1 MTALRRWLL
10 ALLLTAVAVAVC
22 YLWLD
27 RPLAL
32 LVHAHSAQ
40 RETFARLTYLPDLL
54 IPLAAAAFVAFGLWA
69 LAGRTLSKI
78 VMAGALC
85 SISLIVAET
94 IKSQLKFACGR
105 LWPETWVAN
114 NPSFIHDGAYGFNL
128 FHGGAGYAAF
138 PSGHTAATCAVISV
152 LWIMVPK
159 WRPLYALVVLAVAV
173 GLIGANYHFL
183 SDVIAGGFV
192 GTSTGWMTV
201 ALWQA
206 RQSRGIP
213 PQAGEGEEKAPAPP
227 PQASRTPRIPAAG
240 AAWEHSEPNAARRV
254 IEAPRSLVQKHVGRK
269 EMPCVPSPSRRHRR
283 VATNAVANYGSS

>member
-1 MTALRRWLL
+1 VT
-10 ALLLTAVAVAVC
+10 
-22 YLWLD
+22 
-27 RPLAL
+27 
-32 LVHAHSAQ
+32 
-40 RETFARLTYLPDLL
+40 
-54 IPLAAAAFVAFGLWA
+54 
-69 LAGRTLSKI
+69 
-78 VMAGALC
+78 AGALC

-128 FHGGAGYAAF
+128 FHGGAGYASF
-138 PSGHTAATCAVISV
+138 PSGHTAATC
-152 LWIMVPK
+152 
-159 WRPLYALVVLAVAV
+159 
-173 GLIGANYHFL
+173 
-183 SDVIAGGFV
+183 DVIAGGFV

-240 AAWEHSEPNAARRV
+240 AAREHSEPNAARRV
-254 IEAPRSLVQKHVGRK
+254 VEAPRSFVPKHVGQK
-269 EMPCVPSPSRRHRR
+269 EMPCAP
-283 VATNAVANYGSS
+283 

>member
-22 YLWLD
+22 YLWID

-69 LAGRTLSKI
+69 LAGRPLSKI
-78 VMAGALC
+78 VMVGALC

-128 FHGGAGYAAF
+128 FHGGGRLCVVPIRAHGGDLRRDLSALDHGSQMAAALCAGRAGSRRRADRRQLSL
-138 PSGHTAATCAVISV
+138 PQRRDRRRLRRHLDRLDDG
-152 LWIMVPK
+152 
-159 WRPLYALVVLAVAV
+159 RAL
-173 GLIGANYHFL
+173 
-183 SDVIAGGFV
+183 
-192 GTSTGWMTV
+192 
-201 ALWQA
+201 
-206 RQSRGIP
+206 
-213 PQAGEGEEKAPAPP
+213 
-227 PQASRTPRIPAAG
+227 AG
-240 AAWEHSEPNAARRV
+240 APIARHSPASGGGRRKSARAASAGKPNTANTSGRPCPETFGTKRCSPGCRS
-254 IEAPRSLVQKHVGRK
+254 APFLR
-269 EMPCVPSPSRRHRR
+269 
-283 VATNAVANYGSS
+283 T